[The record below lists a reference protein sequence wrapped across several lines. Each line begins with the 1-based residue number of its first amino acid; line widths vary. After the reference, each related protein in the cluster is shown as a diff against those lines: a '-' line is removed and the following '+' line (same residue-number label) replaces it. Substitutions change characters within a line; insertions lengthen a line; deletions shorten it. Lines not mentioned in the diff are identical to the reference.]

1 MTDESNAI
9 QSNHE
14 SKNSSS
20 KSSKKDL
27 NEILIKNDSSMNIK
41 DYTYENKDVEKTCED
56 FIESLFLVNPKQ
68 FDSLGITHQKI
79 KKLGDSSRSNLQS
92 SEKKFSLNN
101 SPNVQSKNQLNKENI
116 NNNSEFNSNQNL
128 NLNRKSTDSIKEQ
141 NSENNDKDNK
151 IETDKNN
158 DKDNKMGTDENKID
172 NNQSNSSL
180 NNSSKK
186 PVKKININQ
195 ILDSEKE
202 NNSNLANSRNYT
214 NRLNNSGSSSGR
226 VLICQNFVNDIFAP
240 KNNNNILNDDHGDE
254 LNKIEK
260 VPKKINSQNQS
271 NTQSQNIKPDENLE
285 NNNKN
290 TDNNNQNKI
299 EENNNINK
307 RPSFQMTPE
316 QAKFL
321 LEHKNEIIT
330 IQKNWKT
337 YYDINRFKLL
347 KSKALILQQ
356 FYRKY
361 LIKKYNLPSNF
372 YYNDKFLKMQT
383 ELYEETYKNNLSILF
398 PSLFMDKSDLNEF
411 ASNMLAMANN
421 PIHSP
426 YQPGQI
432 YLFAKILDFDMMI
445 DTNECYETLWAAIYD
460 SIYTKCLQNNDPI
473 QLISLGSQHTICVTN
488 KGKIYTF
495 GWNNY
500 GQCGVPINSTV
511 VLKSELKN
519 NRLININKF
528 NEIELRILNRVD
540 GVKIPQID
548 EIIFSNSIACGEDY
562 TLIVDQEG
570 KLWSFGLNLNGQL
583 GLGHCDKIDRPMQVE
598 IEADNNI
605 NNDIN
610 NSSSN
615 NNNLNKNN
623 IQKKNKKNKI
633 KFDLVKSA
641 GYINFC
647 KTEDGDIYM
656 WPWGDK
662 QGNLHYNPNK
672 FSLSFPQEKV
682 TSVACGSNF
691 CIMINNNG
699 MVYSMGKSNKYGEL
713 GVGDFNPRYGPTP
726 IDFFKYNYERIN
738 QISCGFKHC
747 VAKSSTGRVYT
758 WGCGCKGQ
766 LGQDNYN
773 NMSIPGLVRFEDP
786 FMKII
791 QVSAGFRCTFFLSEN
806 RKVYSCGC
814 NGTIS
819 MEKVPILFDIVDK
832 VPEMSLEQNYSVVR
846 INNTWCKSF
855 SIFYATV
862 ADTTTLKVSPVRIS
876 SILNN
881 LASKWNNDNINP
893 PYIET
898 IENFFPVNVMKR
910 PKKN

>member
-1 MTDESNAI
+1 MNKKINNLKIIKMSDDSAPNKINQES
-9 QSNHE
+9 QE
-14 SKNSSS
+14 S
-20 KSSKKDL
+20 KSSSPRNNNNNINQDT
-27 NEILIKNDSSMNIK
+27 ELIKNDSNMNIQ
-41 DYTYENKDVEKTCED
+41 DYVFENKDVETVCEN
-56 FIESLFLVNPKQ
+56 FIESLFLVNPKN
-68 FDSLGITHQKI
+68 FDSLGQSHLKI
-79 KKLGDSSRSNLQS
+79 RKLADSSRSNLQS
-92 SEKKFSLNN
+92 SEKKLSINN
-101 SPNVQSKNQLNKENI
+101 SSNVQSKNKLNKDFS
-116 NNNSEFNSNQNL
+116 NNLSECNSN
-128 NLNRKSTDSIKEQ
+128 R
-141 NSENNDKDNK
+141 NNDQK
-151 IETDKNN
+151 IDSDSLRDQRSNENEKT
-158 DKDNKMGTDENKID
+158 NKID
-172 NNQSNSSL
+172 NNFNPSNSSL
-180 NNSSKK
+180 NNVSIKK
-186 PVKKININQ
+186 LNISPNMN
-195 ILDSEKE
+195 IDSEKE
-202 NNSNLANSRNYT
+202 NNSNLANSRNT
-214 NRLNNSGSSSGR
+214 NRQNNNSGSSSGR
-226 VLICQNFVNDIFAP
+226 VLICQNFVNDLFFP
-240 KNNNNILNDDHGDE
+240 KNNNFLTNEHGDE
-254 LNKIEK
+254 LNKIEIIQ
-260 VPKKINSQNQS
+260 KKEPLQNQS
-271 NTQSQNIKPDENLE
+271 SQNIKSKE
-285 NNNKN
+285 NNLDNKN
-290 TDNNNQNKI
+290 I
-299 EENNNINK
+299 NNNIDNNDMK
-307 RPSFQMTPE
+307 RNSFQMTPE
-316 QAKFL
+316 EAKFL

-337 YYDINRFKLL
+337 YYDTNRFKLL
-347 KSKALILQQ
+347 KSKALILQH

-361 LIKKYNLPSNF
+361 LIKKYSLPSNF

-383 ELYEETYKNNLSILF
+383 ELYEDTYKKNLSVLF

-445 DTNECYETLWAAIYD
+445 DTNECYETLWASIFD

-473 QLISLGSQHTICVTN
+473 QHISLGSQHTICVTN
-488 KGKIYTF
+488 RGKIYTF

-511 VLKSELKN
+511 VLKSELNN

-528 NEIELRILNRVD
+528 NEIELKILNRVD

-583 GLGHCDKIDRPMQVE
+583 GLGHCDKVDKPMQVDFE
-598 IEADNNI
+598 TDNDNN
-605 NNDIN
+605 
-610 NSSSN
+610 
-615 NNNLNKNN
+615 KNGAP
-623 IQKKNKKNKI
+623 KKNRKNKV

-647 KTEDGDIYM
+647 RTDDGDIYM

-662 QGNLHYNPNK
+662 EGNLHYNPTK
-672 FSLSFPQEKV
+672 FNLSFPQEKV

-691 CIMINNNG
+691 CILTNNNG

-726 IDFFKYNYERIN
+726 IDFFNLNFERIN

-819 MEKVPILFDIVDK
+819 MEKTPILFDIVDK

-846 INNTWCKSF
+846 INNTWNKSF

-876 SILNN
+876 NILNN

-898 IENFFPVNVMKR
+898 IENFFPVNIMKR

>member
-1 MTDESNAI
+1 MNDESI
-9 QSNHE
+9 PIKSNNE
-14 SKNSSS
+14 SKNSSLKNS
-20 KSSKKDL
+20 NNNL
-27 NEILIKNDSSMNIK
+27 NQNLIKSDSNMNIQ
-41 DYTYENKDVEKTCED
+41 DYTYQDKEVETVCD
-56 FIESLFLVNPKQ
+56 NFIESLFLVDPKS
-68 FDSLGITHQKI
+68 FDSLGQTHLKVR
-79 KKLGDSSRSNLQS
+79 KLADSSRSNLQN
-92 SEKKFSLNN
+92 SERKLSLSN
-101 SPNVQSKNQLNKENI
+101 SQKSQSKNPINKENENE
-116 NNNSEFNSNQNL
+116 NNVSEFNINQN
-128 NLNRKSTDSIKEQ
+128 NNNKS
-141 NSENNDKDNK
+141 
-151 IETDKNN
+151 
-158 DKDNKMGTDENKID
+158 
-172 NNQSNSSL
+172 QSNSSL
-180 NNSSKK
+180 NNKSIKK
-186 PVKKININQ
+186 LNINQ
-195 ILDSEKE
+195 NINNDSEKE
-202 NNSNLANSRNYT
+202 NNSNLANSKN
-214 NRLNNSGSSSGR
+214 NIKINNSGSSSGR
-226 VLICQNFVNDIFAP
+226 VIACQNFINDLFNP
-240 KNNNNILNDDHGDE
+240 KNNDLLNEGHGDE
-254 LNKIEK
+254 LNKVEK
-260 VPKKINSQNQS
+260 VKRYENSENK
-271 NTQSQNIKPDENLE
+271 NEDIKPKE
-285 NNNKN
+285 NNF
-290 TDNNNQNKI
+290 DNNDI
-299 EENNNINK
+299 DNINNMNLNC
-307 RPSFQMTPE
+307 FQMTPE
-316 QAKFL
+316 RAKFL

-337 YYDINRFKLL
+337 YYDVNRFKLL
-347 KSKALILQQ
+347 KSKALIVQN

-361 LIKKYNLPSNF
+361 LIKKYNLPTNF

-383 ELYEETYKNNLSILF
+383 ELYEDTYKKNLSILF

-445 DTNECYETLWAAIYD
+445 DTNECYETLWASIFD

-473 QLISLGSQHTICVTN
+473 QHISLGSQHTICVTN
-488 KGKIYTF
+488 RGKIYTF

-500 GQCGVPINSTV
+500 GQCGVPINSTI
-511 VLKSELKN
+511 VLKSELNN

-528 NEIELRILNRVD
+528 NELELKILNRVD

-562 TLIVDQEG
+562 TLIVDREG
-570 KLWSFGLNLNGQL
+570 KLWAFGLNLNGQL
-583 GLGHCDKIDRPMQVE
+583 GLGHCDKVDKPMQVE
-598 IEADNNI
+598 FEIE
-605 NNDIN
+605 NNDN
-610 NSSSN
+610 MN
-615 NNNLNKNN
+615 NNMTNNNVTSNKNN
-623 IQKKNKKNKI
+623 ASKKNKKNKV

-647 KTEDGDIYM
+647 RTDEGDIYM

-662 QGNLHYNPNK
+662 EGNLHYNPTK
-672 FSLSFPQEKV
+672 FTLSFPQEKV
-682 TSVACGSNF
+682 SSVACGSNF
-691 CIMINNNG
+691 CILINNNG

-726 IDFFKYNYERIN
+726 IDFFTLNLERIN

-747 VAKSSTGRVYT
+747 VAKSTTGRVYT

-855 SIFYATV
+855 SIFYATI

-898 IENFFPVNVMKR
+898 IENFFPVNVMKKS
-910 PKKN
+910 KKN

>member
-1 MTDESNAI
+1 MSESNQI
-9 QSNHE
+9 QSNHQSKE
-14 SKNSSS
+14 SSPRNSQINL
-20 KSSKKDL
+20 KEDL
-27 NEILIKNDSSMNIK
+27 SANNSAINIHN
-41 DYTYENKDVEKTCED
+41 YIYENKDIEAVCEN
-56 FIESLFLVNPKQ
+56 FIESLFLVDPKT
-68 FDSLGITHQKI
+68 FDSWGESHIKTRKLSMNPSQKSHNPI
-79 KKLGDSSRSNLQS
+79 
-92 SEKKFSLNN
+92 
-101 SPNVQSKNQLNKENI
+101 QLNQENV
-116 NNNSEFNSNQNL
+116 N
-128 NLNRKSTDSIKEQ
+128 
-141 NSENNDKDNK
+141 
-151 IETDKNN
+151 
-158 DKDNKMGTDENKID
+158 
-172 NNQSNSSL
+172 SNSSINNKEL
-180 NNSSKK
+180 NEQKKEIDSLEESSESEEIINKDENNNDD
-186 PVKKININQ
+186 NINQ
-195 ILDSEKE
+195 SSPRINNESNQKFNINQYKSNSGKE
-202 NNSNLANSRNYT
+202 NNSNLANNSK
-214 NRLNNSGSSSGR
+214 LKDNSGSSSGR
-226 VLICQNFVNDIFAP
+226 AILCHNFVNDLFSSKI
-240 KNNNNILNDDHGDE
+240 NILSDETGDE

-260 VPKKINSQNQS
+260 KQKSSPS
-271 NTQSQNIKPDENLE
+271 NIKSKNSLKSNEKE
-285 NNNKN
+285 EYNNNNNANNN
-290 TDNNNQNKI
+290 TDDNNN
-299 EENNNINK
+299 NNIGKNINDNG
-307 RPSFQMTPE
+307 FQMTPE
-316 QAKFL
+316 RAKFL

-337 YYDINRFKLL
+337 YYDVNRFKLL
-347 KSKALILQQ
+347 KSKALILQH

-383 ELYEETYKNNLSILF
+383 ELYEETYKKNLSILF

-473 QLISLGSQHTICVTN
+473 QHIALGSQHTICVTN

-511 VLKSELKN
+511 VLKSELNN
-519 NRLININKF
+519 NRLIGINKF
-528 NEIELRILNRVD
+528 NEIELKILNRVD

-548 EIIFSNSIACGEDY
+548 EIILSNSITCGEDY
-562 TLIVDQEG
+562 TLIVDRGG
-570 KLWSFGLNLNGQL
+570 KLWAFGLNLNGQL
-583 GLGHCDKIDRPMQVE
+583 GLGHCEKVEKPLQVE
-598 IEADNNI
+598 IEAENDNI
-605 NNDIN
+605 
-610 NSSSN
+610 SN
-615 NNNLNKNN
+615 NNTNP
-623 IQKKNKKNKI
+623 KKNKKNKV

-647 KTEDGDIYM
+647 RTEDGDIYM

-662 QGNLHYNPNK
+662 QGNLNYNPIK
-672 FSLSFPQEKV
+672 FNLMFPQEKV
-682 TSVACGSNF
+682 SSIACGSNF

-726 IDFFKYNYERIN
+726 IDFFNLNFERIN
-738 QISCGFKHC
+738 QVSCGFKHC
-747 VAKSSTGRVYT
+747 VAKSTTGRVYT

-786 FMKII
+786 FMKVI

-819 MEKVPILFDIVDK
+819 MEKTPILFDIVDK

-862 ADTTTLKVSPVRIS
+862 ADTTTLKLSPVRIS

-898 IENFFPVNVMKR
+898 IENFFPVNIMKR